1 MSYYTFFYP
10 TRGYNNP
17 KNDSI
22 NVIRN
27 RKRMQSTKL
36 EKFKALISAIM
47 IDAFYAKTDDLDR
60 IYDKLSFYVNAY
72 VFSKDSIEKDDWA
85 LTVESL
91 FTEAEK
97 EKKDKVDY
105 AINHFRYEDEYDL
118 DEVIENFDN
127 NICFHITDLLI
138 LCRIKPSDDS
148 DTEDYLS
155 STYIEKINDI
165 FDSIDEEI
173 DNYNSCKFYK
183 EFWSTKKDESELYD
197 ENKVNNNG
205 YEYVDLGLPSGTLW
219 ATMNVGASKPSDF
232 GLYFQWGDT
241 KGYTKEQIE
250 KEKQFDWANYKFSID
265 GSSSNFSKYKT
276 TGATLELADDAAN
289 ANMGGDWHMPTP
301 EQIRELINTA
311 YTTNAWTTQDGVY
324 GRLFTS
330 KNNGNS
336 IFIPAAGY
344 AWNGSL
350 YDVGSGGL
358 GNVWSSVLSTF
369 SVSSGQS
376 LDFYSGRAYLGGY
389 GSRYYG
395 FSVRGVI

>member
-173 DNYNSCKFYK
+173 DDYNSCKFYK

-197 ENKVNNNG
+197 ENKEKSNDAEDNN
-205 YEYVDLGLPSGTLW
+205 DKID
-219 ATMNVGASKPSDF
+219 SK
-232 GLYFQWGDT
+232 
-241 KGYTKEQIE
+241 
-250 KEKQFDWANYKFSID
+250 
-265 GSSSNFSKYKT
+265 
-276 TGATLELADDAAN
+276 
-289 ANMGGDWHMPTP
+289 
-301 EQIRELINTA
+301 R
-311 YTTNAWTTQDGVY
+311 
-324 GRLFTS
+324 
-330 KNNGNS
+330 
-336 IFIPAAGY
+336 
-344 AWNGSL
+344 
-350 YDVGSGGL
+350 
-358 GNVWSSVLSTF
+358 
-369 SVSSGQS
+369 
-376 LDFYSGRAYLGGY
+376 
-389 GSRYYG
+389 
-395 FSVRGVI
+395 

>member
-173 DNYNSCKFYK
+173 DDYNSCKFYK

-197 ENKVNNNG
+197 ENKENSNDAEDNN
-205 YEYVDLGLPSGTLW
+205 DKID
-219 ATMNVGASKPSDF
+219 SK
-232 GLYFQWGDT
+232 
-241 KGYTKEQIE
+241 
-250 KEKQFDWANYKFSID
+250 
-265 GSSSNFSKYKT
+265 
-276 TGATLELADDAAN
+276 
-289 ANMGGDWHMPTP
+289 
-301 EQIRELINTA
+301 
-311 YTTNAWTTQDGVY
+311 
-324 GRLFTS
+324 
-330 KNNGNS
+330 
-336 IFIPAAGY
+336 
-344 AWNGSL
+344 
-350 YDVGSGGL
+350 
-358 GNVWSSVLSTF
+358 
-369 SVSSGQS
+369 
-376 LDFYSGRAYLGGY
+376 
-389 GSRYYG
+389 
-395 FSVRGVI
+395 

>member
-173 DNYNSCKFYK
+173 DDYNSCKFYK

-197 ENKVNNNG
+197 ENKENSNDAENNNG
-205 YEYVDLGLPSGTLW
+205 KID
-219 ATMNVGASKPSDF
+219 SK
-232 GLYFQWGDT
+232 
-241 KGYTKEQIE
+241 
-250 KEKQFDWANYKFSID
+250 
-265 GSSSNFSKYKT
+265 
-276 TGATLELADDAAN
+276 
-289 ANMGGDWHMPTP
+289 
-301 EQIRELINTA
+301 R
-311 YTTNAWTTQDGVY
+311 
-324 GRLFTS
+324 
-330 KNNGNS
+330 
-336 IFIPAAGY
+336 
-344 AWNGSL
+344 
-350 YDVGSGGL
+350 
-358 GNVWSSVLSTF
+358 
-369 SVSSGQS
+369 
-376 LDFYSGRAYLGGY
+376 
-389 GSRYYG
+389 
-395 FSVRGVI
+395 

>member
-27 RKRMQSTKL
+27 RKRLHSTKL

-138 LCRIKPSDDS
+138 LCRIKPSDNS

-173 DNYNSCKFYK
+173 DDYNSCKFYK

-197 ENKVNNNG
+197 ENKENSNDAEDNNG
-205 YEYVDLGLPSGTLW
+205 KID
-219 ATMNVGASKPSDF
+219 SK
-232 GLYFQWGDT
+232 
-241 KGYTKEQIE
+241 
-250 KEKQFDWANYKFSID
+250 
-265 GSSSNFSKYKT
+265 
-276 TGATLELADDAAN
+276 
-289 ANMGGDWHMPTP
+289 
-301 EQIRELINTA
+301 R
-311 YTTNAWTTQDGVY
+311 
-324 GRLFTS
+324 
-330 KNNGNS
+330 
-336 IFIPAAGY
+336 
-344 AWNGSL
+344 
-350 YDVGSGGL
+350 
-358 GNVWSSVLSTF
+358 
-369 SVSSGQS
+369 
-376 LDFYSGRAYLGGY
+376 
-389 GSRYYG
+389 
-395 FSVRGVI
+395 

>member
-138 LCRIKPSDDS
+138 LCRIKPSDNS

-173 DNYNSCKFYK
+173 DDYNSCKFYK
-183 EFWSTKKDESELYD
+183 EFWSTKKNESELYD
-197 ENKVNNNG
+197 ESKENSNDAEDNN
-205 YEYVDLGLPSGTLW
+205 VKID
-219 ATMNVGASKPSDF
+219 SK
-232 GLYFQWGDT
+232 
-241 KGYTKEQIE
+241 
-250 KEKQFDWANYKFSID
+250 
-265 GSSSNFSKYKT
+265 
-276 TGATLELADDAAN
+276 
-289 ANMGGDWHMPTP
+289 
-301 EQIRELINTA
+301 
-311 YTTNAWTTQDGVY
+311 
-324 GRLFTS
+324 
-330 KNNGNS
+330 
-336 IFIPAAGY
+336 
-344 AWNGSL
+344 
-350 YDVGSGGL
+350 
-358 GNVWSSVLSTF
+358 
-369 SVSSGQS
+369 
-376 LDFYSGRAYLGGY
+376 
-389 GSRYYG
+389 
-395 FSVRGVI
+395 

>member
-148 DTEDYLS
+148 DAEDYLS

-173 DNYNSCKFYK
+173 DDYNSCKFYK

-197 ENKVNNNG
+197 ENKEKSNYAEDNNG
-205 YEYVDLGLPSGTLW
+205 KID
-219 ATMNVGASKPSDF
+219 SK
-232 GLYFQWGDT
+232 
-241 KGYTKEQIE
+241 
-250 KEKQFDWANYKFSID
+250 
-265 GSSSNFSKYKT
+265 
-276 TGATLELADDAAN
+276 
-289 ANMGGDWHMPTP
+289 
-301 EQIRELINTA
+301 R
-311 YTTNAWTTQDGVY
+311 
-324 GRLFTS
+324 
-330 KNNGNS
+330 
-336 IFIPAAGY
+336 
-344 AWNGSL
+344 
-350 YDVGSGGL
+350 
-358 GNVWSSVLSTF
+358 
-369 SVSSGQS
+369 
-376 LDFYSGRAYLGGY
+376 
-389 GSRYYG
+389 
-395 FSVRGVI
+395 

>member
-173 DNYNSCKFYK
+173 DDYNSCKFYK

-197 ENKVNNNG
+197 ENK
-205 YEYVDLGLPSGTLW
+205 
-219 ATMNVGASKPSDF
+219 
-232 GLYFQWGDT
+232 
-241 KGYTKEQIE
+241 E
-250 KEKQFDWANYKFSID
+250 KS
-265 GSSSNFSKYKT
+265 
-276 TGATLELADDAAN
+276 
-289 ANMGGDWHMPTP
+289 
-301 EQIRELINTA
+301 
-311 YTTNAWTTQDGVY
+311 
-324 GRLFTS
+324 
-330 KNNGNS
+330 
-336 IFIPAAGY
+336 
-344 AWNGSL
+344 
-350 YDVGSGGL
+350 
-358 GNVWSSVLSTF
+358 
-369 SVSSGQS
+369 
-376 LDFYSGRAYLGGY
+376 
-389 GSRYYG
+389 
-395 FSVRGVI
+395 

>member
-85 LTVESL
+85 LTVELL

-165 FDSIDEEI
+165 FDSIDDEI
-173 DNYNSCKFYK
+173 DEYNNCKFYK

-197 ENKVNNNG
+197 ESKENSNDAEDNNG
-205 YEYVDLGLPSGTLW
+205 KID
-219 ATMNVGASKPSDF
+219 SK
-232 GLYFQWGDT
+232 
-241 KGYTKEQIE
+241 
-250 KEKQFDWANYKFSID
+250 
-265 GSSSNFSKYKT
+265 
-276 TGATLELADDAAN
+276 
-289 ANMGGDWHMPTP
+289 
-301 EQIRELINTA
+301 
-311 YTTNAWTTQDGVY
+311 
-324 GRLFTS
+324 
-330 KNNGNS
+330 
-336 IFIPAAGY
+336 
-344 AWNGSL
+344 
-350 YDVGSGGL
+350 
-358 GNVWSSVLSTF
+358 
-369 SVSSGQS
+369 
-376 LDFYSGRAYLGGY
+376 
-389 GSRYYG
+389 
-395 FSVRGVI
+395 

>member
-72 VFSKDSIEKDDWA
+72 VFSKDSIDKDDWA

-138 LCRIKPSDDS
+138 LCRIKPSDNS

-173 DNYNSCKFYK
+173 DDYNSCKFYK
-183 EFWSTKKDESELYD
+183 EFWSTKKNESELYD
-197 ENKVNNNG
+197 ESKENSNDAEDNN
-205 YEYVDLGLPSGTLW
+205 VKID
-219 ATMNVGASKPSDF
+219 SK
-232 GLYFQWGDT
+232 
-241 KGYTKEQIE
+241 
-250 KEKQFDWANYKFSID
+250 
-265 GSSSNFSKYKT
+265 
-276 TGATLELADDAAN
+276 
-289 ANMGGDWHMPTP
+289 
-301 EQIRELINTA
+301 
-311 YTTNAWTTQDGVY
+311 
-324 GRLFTS
+324 
-330 KNNGNS
+330 
-336 IFIPAAGY
+336 
-344 AWNGSL
+344 
-350 YDVGSGGL
+350 
-358 GNVWSSVLSTF
+358 
-369 SVSSGQS
+369 
-376 LDFYSGRAYLGGY
+376 
-389 GSRYYG
+389 
-395 FSVRGVI
+395 

>member
-97 EKKDKVDY
+97 DKKDKVDY

-127 NICFHITDLLI
+127 NISFHITDLLI

-173 DNYNSCKFYK
+173 DDYNSCKFYK
-183 EFWSTKKDESELYD
+183 EFWNTKKDESELYD
-197 ENKVNNNG
+197 ENKEKSNYAEDNNG
-205 YEYVDLGLPSGTLW
+205 KID
-219 ATMNVGASKPSDF
+219 SK
-232 GLYFQWGDT
+232 
-241 KGYTKEQIE
+241 
-250 KEKQFDWANYKFSID
+250 
-265 GSSSNFSKYKT
+265 
-276 TGATLELADDAAN
+276 
-289 ANMGGDWHMPTP
+289 
-301 EQIRELINTA
+301 R
-311 YTTNAWTTQDGVY
+311 
-324 GRLFTS
+324 
-330 KNNGNS
+330 
-336 IFIPAAGY
+336 
-344 AWNGSL
+344 
-350 YDVGSGGL
+350 
-358 GNVWSSVLSTF
+358 
-369 SVSSGQS
+369 
-376 LDFYSGRAYLGGY
+376 
-389 GSRYYG
+389 
-395 FSVRGVI
+395 

>member
-10 TRGYNNP
+10 KRGYNNP
-17 KNDSI
+17 YNDNV

-173 DNYNSCKFYK
+173 DDYNSCKFYK

-197 ENKVNNNG
+197 ENKEKSNYAEDNNG
-205 YEYVDLGLPSGTLW
+205 KID
-219 ATMNVGASKPSDF
+219 SK
-232 GLYFQWGDT
+232 
-241 KGYTKEQIE
+241 
-250 KEKQFDWANYKFSID
+250 
-265 GSSSNFSKYKT
+265 
-276 TGATLELADDAAN
+276 
-289 ANMGGDWHMPTP
+289 
-301 EQIRELINTA
+301 R
-311 YTTNAWTTQDGVY
+311 
-324 GRLFTS
+324 
-330 KNNGNS
+330 
-336 IFIPAAGY
+336 
-344 AWNGSL
+344 
-350 YDVGSGGL
+350 
-358 GNVWSSVLSTF
+358 
-369 SVSSGQS
+369 
-376 LDFYSGRAYLGGY
+376 
-389 GSRYYG
+389 
-395 FSVRGVI
+395 

>member
-36 EKFKALISAIM
+36 EKIKALISAIM

-85 LTVESL
+85 LTVVSL

-173 DNYNSCKFYK
+173 DDYNSCKFYK
-183 EFWSTKKDESELYD
+183 EFWSTKKNESELYD
-197 ENKVNNNG
+197 ENKENSNDAEDNN
-205 YEYVDLGLPSGTLW
+205 VKID
-219 ATMNVGASKPSDF
+219 SK
-232 GLYFQWGDT
+232 
-241 KGYTKEQIE
+241 
-250 KEKQFDWANYKFSID
+250 
-265 GSSSNFSKYKT
+265 
-276 TGATLELADDAAN
+276 
-289 ANMGGDWHMPTP
+289 
-301 EQIRELINTA
+301 
-311 YTTNAWTTQDGVY
+311 
-324 GRLFTS
+324 
-330 KNNGNS
+330 
-336 IFIPAAGY
+336 
-344 AWNGSL
+344 
-350 YDVGSGGL
+350 
-358 GNVWSSVLSTF
+358 
-369 SVSSGQS
+369 
-376 LDFYSGRAYLGGY
+376 
-389 GSRYYG
+389 
-395 FSVRGVI
+395 

>member
-72 VFSKDSIEKDDWA
+72 VFSKDSIDKDDWA

-118 DEVIENFDN
+118 DEIIENFDN

-173 DNYNSCKFYK
+173 DDYNSCKFYK

-197 ENKVNNNG
+197 ENKEKSNDAENNN
-205 YEYVDLGLPSGTLW
+205 VDID
-219 ATMNVGASKPSDF
+219 SK
-232 GLYFQWGDT
+232 
-241 KGYTKEQIE
+241 
-250 KEKQFDWANYKFSID
+250 
-265 GSSSNFSKYKT
+265 
-276 TGATLELADDAAN
+276 
-289 ANMGGDWHMPTP
+289 
-301 EQIRELINTA
+301 
-311 YTTNAWTTQDGVY
+311 
-324 GRLFTS
+324 
-330 KNNGNS
+330 
-336 IFIPAAGY
+336 
-344 AWNGSL
+344 
-350 YDVGSGGL
+350 
-358 GNVWSSVLSTF
+358 
-369 SVSSGQS
+369 
-376 LDFYSGRAYLGGY
+376 
-389 GSRYYG
+389 
-395 FSVRGVI
+395 

>member
-72 VFSKDSIEKDDWA
+72 VFSKDSIDKDDWA

-173 DNYNSCKFYK
+173 DDYNSCKFYK
-183 EFWSTKKDESELYD
+183 EFWSTKKNESELYD
-197 ENKVNNNG
+197 ESKENSNDAEDNN
-205 YEYVDLGLPSGTLW
+205 VKID
-219 ATMNVGASKPSDF
+219 SK
-232 GLYFQWGDT
+232 
-241 KGYTKEQIE
+241 
-250 KEKQFDWANYKFSID
+250 
-265 GSSSNFSKYKT
+265 
-276 TGATLELADDAAN
+276 
-289 ANMGGDWHMPTP
+289 
-301 EQIRELINTA
+301 
-311 YTTNAWTTQDGVY
+311 
-324 GRLFTS
+324 
-330 KNNGNS
+330 
-336 IFIPAAGY
+336 
-344 AWNGSL
+344 
-350 YDVGSGGL
+350 
-358 GNVWSSVLSTF
+358 
-369 SVSSGQS
+369 
-376 LDFYSGRAYLGGY
+376 
-389 GSRYYG
+389 
-395 FSVRGVI
+395 

>member
-91 FTEAEK
+91 FTEDEK

-173 DNYNSCKFYK
+173 DDYNGCKFYK

-197 ENKVNNNG
+197 ENK
-205 YEYVDLGLPSGTLW
+205 
-219 ATMNVGASKPSDF
+219 
-232 GLYFQWGDT
+232 
-241 KGYTKEQIE
+241 E
-250 KEKQFDWANYKFSID
+250 KS
-265 GSSSNFSKYKT
+265 
-276 TGATLELADDAAN
+276 
-289 ANMGGDWHMPTP
+289 
-301 EQIRELINTA
+301 
-311 YTTNAWTTQDGVY
+311 
-324 GRLFTS
+324 
-330 KNNGNS
+330 
-336 IFIPAAGY
+336 
-344 AWNGSL
+344 
-350 YDVGSGGL
+350 
-358 GNVWSSVLSTF
+358 
-369 SVSSGQS
+369 
-376 LDFYSGRAYLGGY
+376 
-389 GSRYYG
+389 
-395 FSVRGVI
+395 

>member
-36 EKFKALISAIM
+36 EKFKALISALM

-173 DNYNSCKFYK
+173 DDYNSCKFYK

-197 ENKVNNNG
+197 ENKEKSNYAEDNNG
-205 YEYVDLGLPSGTLW
+205 KID
-219 ATMNVGASKPSDF
+219 SK
-232 GLYFQWGDT
+232 
-241 KGYTKEQIE
+241 
-250 KEKQFDWANYKFSID
+250 
-265 GSSSNFSKYKT
+265 
-276 TGATLELADDAAN
+276 
-289 ANMGGDWHMPTP
+289 
-301 EQIRELINTA
+301 R
-311 YTTNAWTTQDGVY
+311 
-324 GRLFTS
+324 
-330 KNNGNS
+330 
-336 IFIPAAGY
+336 
-344 AWNGSL
+344 
-350 YDVGSGGL
+350 
-358 GNVWSSVLSTF
+358 
-369 SVSSGQS
+369 
-376 LDFYSGRAYLGGY
+376 
-389 GSRYYG
+389 
-395 FSVRGVI
+395 

>member
-148 DTEDYLS
+148 GTEDYLS

-173 DNYNSCKFYK
+173 DDYNSCKFYK

-197 ENKVNNNG
+197 ENKEKSNDAEDNN
-205 YEYVDLGLPSGTLW
+205 DKID
-219 ATMNVGASKPSDF
+219 SKR
-232 GLYFQWGDT
+232 QNI
-241 KGYTKEQIE
+241 K
-250 KEKQFDWANYKFSID
+250 
-265 GSSSNFSKYKT
+265 
-276 TGATLELADDAAN
+276 
-289 ANMGGDWHMPTP
+289 
-301 EQIRELINTA
+301 
-311 YTTNAWTTQDGVY
+311 
-324 GRLFTS
+324 
-330 KNNGNS
+330 
-336 IFIPAAGY
+336 
-344 AWNGSL
+344 
-350 YDVGSGGL
+350 
-358 GNVWSSVLSTF
+358 
-369 SVSSGQS
+369 
-376 LDFYSGRAYLGGY
+376 
-389 GSRYYG
+389 
-395 FSVRGVI
+395 

>member
-105 AINHFRYEDEYDL
+105 AINHFRYEDDYDL

-138 LCRIKPSDDS
+138 LCRIKPSDNS
-148 DTEDYLS
+148 ATEDYLS

-173 DNYNSCKFYK
+173 DDYNSCKFYK

-197 ENKVNNNG
+197 ENKEKSNDAEDNNG
-205 YEYVDLGLPSGTLW
+205 KID
-219 ATMNVGASKPSDF
+219 SK
-232 GLYFQWGDT
+232 
-241 KGYTKEQIE
+241 
-250 KEKQFDWANYKFSID
+250 
-265 GSSSNFSKYKT
+265 
-276 TGATLELADDAAN
+276 
-289 ANMGGDWHMPTP
+289 
-301 EQIRELINTA
+301 
-311 YTTNAWTTQDGVY
+311 
-324 GRLFTS
+324 
-330 KNNGNS
+330 
-336 IFIPAAGY
+336 
-344 AWNGSL
+344 
-350 YDVGSGGL
+350 
-358 GNVWSSVLSTF
+358 
-369 SVSSGQS
+369 
-376 LDFYSGRAYLGGY
+376 
-389 GSRYYG
+389 
-395 FSVRGVI
+395 

>member
-27 RKRMQSTKL
+27 RKRLQSTKL

-127 NICFHITDLLI
+127 NICFHITELLI

-173 DNYNSCKFYK
+173 DDYNSCKFYK

-197 ENKVNNNG
+197 ENKENSNDAEDNN
-205 YEYVDLGLPSGTLW
+205 DKID
-219 ATMNVGASKPSDF
+219 SKR
-232 GLYFQWGDT
+232 QNI
-241 KGYTKEQIE
+241 K
-250 KEKQFDWANYKFSID
+250 
-265 GSSSNFSKYKT
+265 
-276 TGATLELADDAAN
+276 
-289 ANMGGDWHMPTP
+289 
-301 EQIRELINTA
+301 
-311 YTTNAWTTQDGVY
+311 
-324 GRLFTS
+324 
-330 KNNGNS
+330 
-336 IFIPAAGY
+336 
-344 AWNGSL
+344 
-350 YDVGSGGL
+350 
-358 GNVWSSVLSTF
+358 
-369 SVSSGQS
+369 
-376 LDFYSGRAYLGGY
+376 
-389 GSRYYG
+389 
-395 FSVRGVI
+395 

>member
-36 EKFKALISAIM
+36 EKIKALISAIM

-72 VFSKDSIEKDDWA
+72 VFSKDSIDKDDWA

-173 DNYNSCKFYK
+173 DDYNSCKFYK
-183 EFWSTKKDESELYD
+183 EFWSTKKNESELYD
-197 ENKVNNNG
+197 ENKENSNDAEDNN
-205 YEYVDLGLPSGTLW
+205 VKID
-219 ATMNVGASKPSDF
+219 SK
-232 GLYFQWGDT
+232 
-241 KGYTKEQIE
+241 
-250 KEKQFDWANYKFSID
+250 
-265 GSSSNFSKYKT
+265 
-276 TGATLELADDAAN
+276 
-289 ANMGGDWHMPTP
+289 
-301 EQIRELINTA
+301 
-311 YTTNAWTTQDGVY
+311 
-324 GRLFTS
+324 
-330 KNNGNS
+330 
-336 IFIPAAGY
+336 
-344 AWNGSL
+344 
-350 YDVGSGGL
+350 
-358 GNVWSSVLSTF
+358 
-369 SVSSGQS
+369 
-376 LDFYSGRAYLGGY
+376 
-389 GSRYYG
+389 
-395 FSVRGVI
+395 

>member
-17 KNDSI
+17 KNNSI

-173 DNYNSCKFYK
+173 DDYNSCKFYK

-197 ENKVNNNG
+197 ENKEKSNDAEDNN
-205 YEYVDLGLPSGTLW
+205 VDILPPL
-219 ATMNVGASKPSDF
+219 K
-232 GLYFQWGDT
+232 
-241 KGYTKEQIE
+241 
-250 KEKQFDWANYKFSID
+250 
-265 GSSSNFSKYKT
+265 
-276 TGATLELADDAAN
+276 
-289 ANMGGDWHMPTP
+289 
-301 EQIRELINTA
+301 
-311 YTTNAWTTQDGVY
+311 
-324 GRLFTS
+324 
-330 KNNGNS
+330 
-336 IFIPAAGY
+336 
-344 AWNGSL
+344 
-350 YDVGSGGL
+350 
-358 GNVWSSVLSTF
+358 
-369 SVSSGQS
+369 
-376 LDFYSGRAYLGGY
+376 
-389 GSRYYG
+389 
-395 FSVRGVI
+395 

>member
-27 RKRMQSTKL
+27 RKRMRSTKL

-72 VFSKDSIEKDDWA
+72 VFSKDSIDKDDWA

-118 DEVIENFDN
+118 DDVIENFDN

-173 DNYNSCKFYK
+173 DDYNSCKFYK

-197 ENKVNNNG
+197 ENKEKSNDAEDNNG
-205 YEYVDLGLPSGTLW
+205 KID
-219 ATMNVGASKPSDF
+219 SK
-232 GLYFQWGDT
+232 
-241 KGYTKEQIE
+241 
-250 KEKQFDWANYKFSID
+250 
-265 GSSSNFSKYKT
+265 
-276 TGATLELADDAAN
+276 
-289 ANMGGDWHMPTP
+289 
-301 EQIRELINTA
+301 R
-311 YTTNAWTTQDGVY
+311 
-324 GRLFTS
+324 
-330 KNNGNS
+330 
-336 IFIPAAGY
+336 
-344 AWNGSL
+344 
-350 YDVGSGGL
+350 
-358 GNVWSSVLSTF
+358 
-369 SVSSGQS
+369 
-376 LDFYSGRAYLGGY
+376 
-389 GSRYYG
+389 
-395 FSVRGVI
+395 

>member
-47 IDAFYAKTDDLDR
+47 IDAFYAKTDDLDS

-97 EKKDKVDY
+97 DKKDKVDY

-173 DNYNSCKFYK
+173 DDYNSCKFYK

-197 ENKVNNNG
+197 ENKENSNDAEDNNG
-205 YEYVDLGLPSGTLW
+205 KIY
-219 ATMNVGASKPSDF
+219 SKR
-232 GLYFQWGDT
+232 QNI
-241 KGYTKEQIE
+241 K
-250 KEKQFDWANYKFSID
+250 
-265 GSSSNFSKYKT
+265 
-276 TGATLELADDAAN
+276 
-289 ANMGGDWHMPTP
+289 
-301 EQIRELINTA
+301 
-311 YTTNAWTTQDGVY
+311 
-324 GRLFTS
+324 
-330 KNNGNS
+330 
-336 IFIPAAGY
+336 
-344 AWNGSL
+344 
-350 YDVGSGGL
+350 
-358 GNVWSSVLSTF
+358 
-369 SVSSGQS
+369 
-376 LDFYSGRAYLGGY
+376 
-389 GSRYYG
+389 
-395 FSVRGVI
+395 

>member
-72 VFSKDSIEKDDWA
+72 VFSKDSIDKDDWA

-118 DEVIENFDN
+118 DDVIENFDN

-138 LCRIKPSDDS
+138 LCRIKPSDNS

-173 DNYNSCKFYK
+173 DDYNSCKFYK
-183 EFWSTKKDESELYD
+183 EFWSTKKNESELYD
-197 ENKVNNNG
+197 ESKENSNDAEDNN
-205 YEYVDLGLPSGTLW
+205 VKID
-219 ATMNVGASKPSDF
+219 SK
-232 GLYFQWGDT
+232 
-241 KGYTKEQIE
+241 
-250 KEKQFDWANYKFSID
+250 
-265 GSSSNFSKYKT
+265 
-276 TGATLELADDAAN
+276 
-289 ANMGGDWHMPTP
+289 
-301 EQIRELINTA
+301 
-311 YTTNAWTTQDGVY
+311 
-324 GRLFTS
+324 
-330 KNNGNS
+330 
-336 IFIPAAGY
+336 
-344 AWNGSL
+344 
-350 YDVGSGGL
+350 
-358 GNVWSSVLSTF
+358 
-369 SVSSGQS
+369 
-376 LDFYSGRAYLGGY
+376 
-389 GSRYYG
+389 
-395 FSVRGVI
+395 

>member
-97 EKKDKVDY
+97 DKKDKVDY

-127 NICFHITDLLI
+127 NISFHITDLLI

-173 DNYNSCKFYK
+173 DDYNSCKFYK
-183 EFWSTKKDESELYD
+183 EFWNTKKDESELYD
-197 ENKVNNNG
+197 ENKEKSNDAEDKNG
-205 YEYVDLGLPSGTLW
+205 KTD
-219 ATMNVGASKPSDF
+219 SK
-232 GLYFQWGDT
+232 
-241 KGYTKEQIE
+241 
-250 KEKQFDWANYKFSID
+250 
-265 GSSSNFSKYKT
+265 
-276 TGATLELADDAAN
+276 
-289 ANMGGDWHMPTP
+289 
-301 EQIRELINTA
+301 
-311 YTTNAWTTQDGVY
+311 
-324 GRLFTS
+324 
-330 KNNGNS
+330 
-336 IFIPAAGY
+336 
-344 AWNGSL
+344 
-350 YDVGSGGL
+350 
-358 GNVWSSVLSTF
+358 
-369 SVSSGQS
+369 
-376 LDFYSGRAYLGGY
+376 
-389 GSRYYG
+389 
-395 FSVRGVI
+395 

>member
-173 DNYNSCKFYK
+173 DDYNSCKFYK
-183 EFWSTKKDESELYD
+183 EFWSTKKNESELYD
-197 ENKVNNNG
+197 ENKEKSNDAEDNN
-205 YEYVDLGLPSGTLW
+205 VDILPPL
-219 ATMNVGASKPSDF
+219 K
-232 GLYFQWGDT
+232 
-241 KGYTKEQIE
+241 
-250 KEKQFDWANYKFSID
+250 
-265 GSSSNFSKYKT
+265 
-276 TGATLELADDAAN
+276 
-289 ANMGGDWHMPTP
+289 
-301 EQIRELINTA
+301 
-311 YTTNAWTTQDGVY
+311 
-324 GRLFTS
+324 
-330 KNNGNS
+330 
-336 IFIPAAGY
+336 
-344 AWNGSL
+344 
-350 YDVGSGGL
+350 
-358 GNVWSSVLSTF
+358 
-369 SVSSGQS
+369 
-376 LDFYSGRAYLGGY
+376 
-389 GSRYYG
+389 
-395 FSVRGVI
+395 

>member
-36 EKFKALISAIM
+36 EKFKTLISAIM

-173 DNYNSCKFYK
+173 DDYNSCKFYK
-183 EFWSTKKDESELYD
+183 EFWSTKKNESELYD
-197 ENKVNNNG
+197 ENK
-205 YEYVDLGLPSGTLW
+205 
-219 ATMNVGASKPSDF
+219 
-232 GLYFQWGDT
+232 
-241 KGYTKEQIE
+241 E
-250 KEKQFDWANYKFSID
+250 K
-265 GSSSNFSKYKT
+265 SN
-276 TGATLELADDAAN
+276 DAEDN
-289 ANMGGDWHMPTP
+289 
-301 EQIRELINTA
+301 I
-311 YTTNAWTTQDGVY
+311 
-324 GRLFTS
+324 
-330 KNNGNS
+330 
-336 IFIPAAGY
+336 
-344 AWNGSL
+344 
-350 YDVGSGGL
+350 
-358 GNVWSSVLSTF
+358 
-369 SVSSGQS
+369 
-376 LDFYSGRAYLGGY
+376 
-389 GSRYYG
+389 
-395 FSVRGVI
+395 

>member
-22 NVIRN
+22 NVIRS

-173 DNYNSCKFYK
+173 DDYNSCKFYK
-183 EFWSTKKDESELYD
+183 EFWNTKKDESELYD
-197 ENKVNNNG
+197 ENKEKSNDAEDNN
-205 YEYVDLGLPSGTLW
+205 DKID
-219 ATMNVGASKPSDF
+219 SKR
-232 GLYFQWGDT
+232 Q
-241 KGYTKEQIE
+241 
-250 KEKQFDWANYKFSID
+250 SI
-265 GSSSNFSKYKT
+265 K
-276 TGATLELADDAAN
+276 
-289 ANMGGDWHMPTP
+289 
-301 EQIRELINTA
+301 
-311 YTTNAWTTQDGVY
+311 
-324 GRLFTS
+324 
-330 KNNGNS
+330 
-336 IFIPAAGY
+336 
-344 AWNGSL
+344 
-350 YDVGSGGL
+350 
-358 GNVWSSVLSTF
+358 
-369 SVSSGQS
+369 
-376 LDFYSGRAYLGGY
+376 
-389 GSRYYG
+389 
-395 FSVRGVI
+395 

>member
-173 DNYNSCKFYK
+173 DDYNSCKFYK

-197 ENKVNNNG
+197 ENKEKSNYAEDNNG
-205 YEYVDLGLPSGTLW
+205 KID
-219 ATMNVGASKPSDF
+219 SK
-232 GLYFQWGDT
+232 
-241 KGYTKEQIE
+241 
-250 KEKQFDWANYKFSID
+250 
-265 GSSSNFSKYKT
+265 
-276 TGATLELADDAAN
+276 
-289 ANMGGDWHMPTP
+289 
-301 EQIRELINTA
+301 R
-311 YTTNAWTTQDGVY
+311 
-324 GRLFTS
+324 
-330 KNNGNS
+330 
-336 IFIPAAGY
+336 
-344 AWNGSL
+344 
-350 YDVGSGGL
+350 
-358 GNVWSSVLSTF
+358 
-369 SVSSGQS
+369 
-376 LDFYSGRAYLGGY
+376 
-389 GSRYYG
+389 
-395 FSVRGVI
+395 

>member
-173 DNYNSCKFYK
+173 DDYNSCKFYK

-197 ENKVNNNG
+197 ENKEKPNDAEDNNG
-205 YEYVDLGLPSGTLW
+205 E
-219 ATMNVGASKPSDF
+219 
-232 GLYFQWGDT
+232 
-241 KGYTKEQIE
+241 
-250 KEKQFDWANYKFSID
+250 
-265 GSSSNFSKYKT
+265 
-276 TGATLELADDAAN
+276 
-289 ANMGGDWHMPTP
+289 
-301 EQIRELINTA
+301 
-311 YTTNAWTTQDGVY
+311 
-324 GRLFTS
+324 
-330 KNNGNS
+330 
-336 IFIPAAGY
+336 
-344 AWNGSL
+344 
-350 YDVGSGGL
+350 
-358 GNVWSSVLSTF
+358 
-369 SVSSGQS
+369 
-376 LDFYSGRAYLGGY
+376 
-389 GSRYYG
+389 
-395 FSVRGVI
+395 

>member
-148 DTEDYLS
+148 DTEYYLS
-155 STYIEKINDI
+155 SIYIEKINDI

-197 ENKVNNNG
+197 ENKEKSNDAEDKNG
-205 YEYVDLGLPSGTLW
+205 KTD
-219 ATMNVGASKPSDF
+219 SK
-232 GLYFQWGDT
+232 
-241 KGYTKEQIE
+241 
-250 KEKQFDWANYKFSID
+250 
-265 GSSSNFSKYKT
+265 
-276 TGATLELADDAAN
+276 
-289 ANMGGDWHMPTP
+289 
-301 EQIRELINTA
+301 
-311 YTTNAWTTQDGVY
+311 
-324 GRLFTS
+324 
-330 KNNGNS
+330 
-336 IFIPAAGY
+336 
-344 AWNGSL
+344 
-350 YDVGSGGL
+350 
-358 GNVWSSVLSTF
+358 
-369 SVSSGQS
+369 
-376 LDFYSGRAYLGGY
+376 
-389 GSRYYG
+389 
-395 FSVRGVI
+395 

>member
-27 RKRMQSTKL
+27 RKRMRSTKL

-72 VFSKDSIEKDDWA
+72 VFSKDSIDKDDWA

-173 DNYNSCKFYK
+173 DGYNSCKFYK

-197 ENKVNNNG
+197 ENKENSNDAENNN
-205 YEYVDLGLPSGTLW
+205 VDID
-219 ATMNVGASKPSDF
+219 SK
-232 GLYFQWGDT
+232 
-241 KGYTKEQIE
+241 
-250 KEKQFDWANYKFSID
+250 
-265 GSSSNFSKYKT
+265 
-276 TGATLELADDAAN
+276 
-289 ANMGGDWHMPTP
+289 
-301 EQIRELINTA
+301 
-311 YTTNAWTTQDGVY
+311 
-324 GRLFTS
+324 
-330 KNNGNS
+330 
-336 IFIPAAGY
+336 
-344 AWNGSL
+344 
-350 YDVGSGGL
+350 
-358 GNVWSSVLSTF
+358 
-369 SVSSGQS
+369 
-376 LDFYSGRAYLGGY
+376 
-389 GSRYYG
+389 
-395 FSVRGVI
+395 

>member
-91 FTEAEK
+91 FIEAEK

-148 DTEDYLS
+148 DTEDYL
-155 STYIEKINDI
+155 
-165 FDSIDEEI
+165 
-173 DNYNSCKFYK
+173 
-183 EFWSTKKDESELYD
+183 
-197 ENKVNNNG
+197 
-205 YEYVDLGLPSGTLW
+205 
-219 ATMNVGASKPSDF
+219 
-232 GLYFQWGDT
+232 
-241 KGYTKEQIE
+241 
-250 KEKQFDWANYKFSID
+250 
-265 GSSSNFSKYKT
+265 
-276 TGATLELADDAAN
+276 
-289 ANMGGDWHMPTP
+289 
-301 EQIRELINTA
+301 
-311 YTTNAWTTQDGVY
+311 
-324 GRLFTS
+324 
-330 KNNGNS
+330 
-336 IFIPAAGY
+336 
-344 AWNGSL
+344 
-350 YDVGSGGL
+350 
-358 GNVWSSVLSTF
+358 
-369 SVSSGQS
+369 
-376 LDFYSGRAYLGGY
+376 
-389 GSRYYG
+389 
-395 FSVRGVI
+395 